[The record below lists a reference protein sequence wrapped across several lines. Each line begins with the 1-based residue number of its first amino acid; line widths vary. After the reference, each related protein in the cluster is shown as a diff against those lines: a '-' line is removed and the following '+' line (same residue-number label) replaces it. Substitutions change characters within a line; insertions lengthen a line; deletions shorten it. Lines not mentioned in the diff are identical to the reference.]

1 MPEKIKRR
9 KRRKPE
15 EMPERRETYAVSIDE
30 DTHRLSG
37 LLAEMDATSRKGL
50 VNRLILE
57 EAKFRGVE

>member
-1 MPEKIKRR
+1 MPENTKRG

>member
-1 MPEKIKRR
+1 MPEKTKRIKRR
-9 KRRKPE
+9 KPD

>member
-9 KRRKPE
+9 KRRKTD

-37 LLAEMDATSRKGL
+37 LLAELDATSRKGV